1 MTWIDLH
8 RGASRQMRRCI
19 SADRN
24 NAYSNNG
31 SLALANGARMSDSRQ
46 YLAPSWD
53 KIYEML
59 LDLALRIRQSGFK
72 PDLIVGVSRG
82 GWAPGRILS
91 DLLENT
97 HTANIKIEFYVG
109 LGKTTRKPIVSQ
121 PISEDISKKGV
132 LVVDDVADTG
142 ESLKVA
148 LDHVREQGAGAV
160 KTATVYYKPHSTFKP
175 DFFAGTTSDWIIFP
189 WERLEATK
197 LLIQEAKSHGQ
208 SLDTVREILRRCG
221 VDKKTAE
228 LLFQLANGGS

>member
-1 MTWIDLH
+1 MTNGDPMS
-8 RGASRQMRRCI
+8 ASRE
-19 SADRN
+19 
-24 NAYSNNG
+24 YV
-31 SLALANGARMSDSRQ
+31 
-46 YLAPSWD
+46 APSWD

-59 LDLALRIRQSGFK
+59 VRLALRIRQSGFE

-109 LGKTTRKPIVSQ
+109 IGKTARKPIVTQS
-121 PISEDISKKGV
+121 ISEDISKKHV

-148 LDHVREQGAGAV
+148 LDHVLEKGAGQV
-160 KTATVYYKPHSTFKP
+160 KTATVYYKPHSKFKP
-175 DFFAGTTSDWIIFP
+175 DYFAGSTSDWIIFP

-197 LLIQEAKSHGQ
+197 LLIEEAKAEGR
-208 SLDTVREILRRCG
+208 SLDSVREILKKCG
-221 VDKKTAE
+221 INDEIAQS
-228 LLFQLANGGS
+228 LFQLANGGS